1 MKKKGGMEIEVR
13 GNLIQREGIVK
24 QLESIVKGKE
34 KIKNKN

>member
-1 MKKKGGMEIEVR
+1 MKKEGGMEIEVR
-13 GNLIQREGIVK
+13 SNLIKREGIVK